1 MNPWLT
7 LLISLLGSSAIF
19 GFIQFLI
26 TRKDNK
32 ASKLSNLENTLHNLD
47 EKLTQLG
54 GEIVDNRND
63 LTAMMDKN
71 EAIHARIRILAASD
85 ELRAHVKHS
94 HEWFVQLL
102 EDTTVYE
109 RYCCNHPEFEN
120 NRAVSAIEFI
130 HLVYQNCLRENSF
143 L

>member
-7 LLISLLGSSAIF
+7 LLISLLSSSAIF

-32 ASKLSNLENTLHNLD
+32 AAKLINLEDTLHKLD

-54 GEIVDNRND
+54 NEIVDNRND
-63 LTAMMDKN
+63 LTAMMDKS

-109 RYCCNHPEFEN
+109 RYCCCHPEFEN

-130 HLVYQNCLRENSF
+130 HQVYQNCLRENSF